1 MIFTFSPIHQMS
13 QTFTSQQNIFL
24 VALEIF
30 SIYMTVF
37 EKQKK
42 QNKKSL
48 CG

>member
-1 MIFTFSPIHQMS
+1 MIFTLSPIHQMS

-24 VALEIF
+24 IALEIF
-30 SIYMTVF
+30 RIYMIIF